1 MSDTQQPSRYL
12 NDEWVAYLD
21 DSGEEYYYNL
31 YTTETTWDLPDLVV
45 QADVAITDTT
55 DSVQLEVL
63 NTEVSPASEVG
74 VTVRI
79 ELNEKVVDDDTVC
92 KEKVR
97 PANNGS
103 ELSAATQEPSPAIE
117 ESKVT
122 YTATVTEPCQIKPQ
136 KPPKAF
142 KALLVAKSTSKEDDT
157 SRTAEN
163 GECAEA
169 KPRKS
174 FLANVVADVDT
185 SSTASSAT
193 EAIDSDAADNASA
206 IAVVAEESQPAAVE
220 LPSEQVAN
228 ASAVAAQSTKTPI
241 ETPALPIEPE
251 SPTVLDSVQGAV
263 ETSVSVASTESEQ
276 EAPSAVQGRVTSTG
290 KVSALA
296 KMFSRP
302 GSTNNMKSADP
313 LSPQGN
319 DSVSPVRSPNNSGKN
334 AGLWGPSVRNKSN
347 FTPKSPQ
354 KSSGSVLF
362 MTSSSPK
369 TKEKPSMDK
378 EQDQNQGLPAE
389 SADTDLAE
397 ASESKP
403 ETAVMSAG
411 NCDDNAPPTS
421 SRQDSTQSSESA
433 LSSTDVRDR
442 NEDGKKGCSLEAVQP
457 AVAVRVKP
465 PRPPPPSSP
474 RPISVRVT
482 SAKEAEATEELRNDL
497 NEIDEAHPAT
507 SANDSPERFSEPA
520 EPADNKPPAIDR
532 DTDAGVEKDEAGA
545 VSQTKLAETIT
556 VETSA
561 PPLLER
567 AVSAPVEL
575 CPADPGI
582 TSDHPASA
590 TNLGTI
596 PATAVRSASVQDSVP
611 AKVKPPK
618 PPKNISAK
626 VTPAVSAPASVA
638 TEMEIERATE
648 AASQPVPAPEVSLP
662 QAEPVLDCTT
672 HDSEE
677 PKDKTLLASDP
688 PEQIQIETDV
698 QDAHGVD
705 EEQDS
710 KTAVQGDAVGAPAST
725 PVTTSKT
732 KARPGKFED
741 TADSDSDYGEI
752 EMEIL
757 PSLTAPEEELA
768 SIAGHGKIDTPGE
781 VEEKEEEV
789 EVKTPIATEP
799 MVVVEATPV
808 DTTVVELAKEAAAPA
823 EAQPAEAPPTT
834 VSANTPSSADSP
846 VSAKATVVKP
856 PKPAKRVPP
865 VNNNATAT
873 ATVSMETSAALH
885 VNQPQAA
892 AVSLLTSTTKED
904 VISVEESSAAELAAR
919 PLPPPPPPSRDQEG
933 VLQVTHSA
941 SAGVDHPDVTQP
953 TDDRTSLDEPHQ
965 THAEELPLHE
975 TDANLVA
982 ELAAL
987 EIEVDPSDK
996 GECASDTSSVYLAGH
1011 AAELKAALEAI
1022 EILAGEIEMVEAED
1036 MGAEDEYSS
1045 SREKHESLHLPPPP
1059 SLSPPPPPPVHLK
1072 NGATA
1077 VPNPFEEDDTEDSGF
1092 ETETGDNGD
1101 GNAGVED
1108 TAAVPVHAQSV
1119 RNAPGAG
1126 KIGVGRTMGTWN
1138 SHTASAD
1145 ASVSGTRKAPLQFDP
1160 APSVPA
1166 SGKRAMG
1173 QWDQRA
1179 DSPTVCDPPVQKESA
1194 FSAHMAKNPPS
1205 IPTAK
1210 AISPSTPA
1218 APVPVAA
1225 VAVSGGRSIGAWGET
1240 GGASPLTAPA
1250 NDANPR
1256 YAQHHASSSTGATS
1270 REASPGPGARQ
1281 MSPLLAIALSK
1292 KAEAA
1297 RGRSPQPM
1305 QSSSRNSSV
1314 NDFPHSDTEFDGFD
1328 GGRASDVHS
1337 LVGYKGV
1344 PITHSHSKTGF
1355 GGPSAVGGS
1364 MGSSPYNSPEGS
1376 TRDDAPVGYLQR
1388 TNTGQVRKRNP
1399 RPSEVLTGL
1408 DEGMEALNSIVL
1420 KKLMRI
1426 GVKYL
1431 PAKEALQRCVTN
1443 TSAVNHYYNAL
1454 SLVRTSMLAG
1464 LGMDPYGAQLWSPRI
1479 TSRIKSWLP
1488 NLLDAETKDFHT
1500 GYIMLVS
1507 YQRLAD
1513 NQLISWQ
1520 LTLRYSVFRN
1530 LNNKV
1535 SKYIAGTSIDS
1546 RVHFPSKVSTFFM
1559 GITDKVRNERMNQ
1572 LDLWMR
1578 EILNSALVMTIPEV
1592 ADAVLEV
1599 LEVESRVSD

>member
-1 MSDTQQPSRYL
+1 M
-12 NDEWVAYLD
+12 
-21 DSGEEYYYNL
+21 
-31 YTTETTWDLPDLVV
+31 

-63 NTEVSPASEVG
+63 NTEVSPASEAC
-74 VTVRI
+74 VTERI
-79 ELNEKVVDDDTVC
+79 ELNEKVVDDVTVC
-92 KEKVR
+92 KEEVR
-97 PANNGS
+97 PAINGS

-117 ESKVT
+117 ESTVT
-122 YTATVTEPCQIKPQ
+122 NTATVTEPCQVKPQ

-142 KALLVAKSTSKEDDT
+142 KALLVTKCTSKPDDT
-157 SRTAEN
+157 SGTAGN
-163 GECAEA
+163 DECAEV
-169 KPRKS
+169 KS
-174 FLANVVADVDT
+174 QMSFSANVVADVDT
-185 SSTASSAT
+185 SSTASLAT
-193 EAIDSDAADNASA
+193 EAKDSDAADNTSA

-228 ASAVAAQSTKTPI
+228 SSAVAAQSTKTPI
-241 ETPALPIEPE
+241 NETPAPSIEPE
-251 SPTVLDSVQGAV
+251 LPTVLDSVQETA
-263 ETSVSVASTESEQ
+263 ETSVSVASTGSEL

-302 GSTNNMKSADP
+302 GSTNNMKSTDP
-313 LSPQGN
+313 LSPQGK
-319 DSVSPVRSPNNSGKN
+319 DSASPVRSPNNSGKN

-347 FTPKSPQ
+347 FIPKSPQ
-354 KSSGSVLF
+354 KTTSSGSVLF
-362 MTSSSPK
+362 MTPSSPK
-369 TKEKPSMDK
+369 TKEKHSMDK
-378 EQDQNQGLPAE
+378 EQEQNQGLPAE

-403 ETAVMSAG
+403 ETAVMSAE

-421 SRQDSTQSSESA
+421 SASNAILTERTRDRNSSLEDSASESA
-433 LSSTDVRDR
+433 LSSTDARDL

-457 AVAVRVKP
+457 TVVVRVKP

-482 SAKEAEATEELRNDL
+482 SVKEAEATEELRNDL
-497 NEIDEAHPAT
+497 NEIDKAHPGT

-520 EPADNKPPAIDR
+520 KPVEPPEPVDNEQPAIVA
-532 DTDAGVEKDEAGA
+532 DADADVDKDESGA
-545 VSQTKLAETIT
+545 VSQTKQAETII
-556 VETSA
+556 VETST

-582 TSDHPASA
+582 TTDHLASA
-590 TNLGTI
+590 TSPGTI
-596 PATAVRSASVQDSVP
+596 PATAVRSASVPDSVT

-626 VTPAVSAPASVA
+626 VTLAASAPAPVA
-638 TEMEIERATE
+638 AEAELERATE

-662 QAEPVLDCTT
+662 QAESVLDCTK

-677 PKDKTLLASDP
+677 PALPANDP
-688 PEQIQIETDV
+688 PEPIQNETDL

-705 EEQDS
+705 QEQDT
-710 KTAVQGDAVGAPAST
+710 KTAVQDAAVGASAST
-725 PVTTSKT
+725 PVTTMEEKT
-732 KARPGKFED
+732 RPGKYED
-741 TADSDSDYGEI
+741 TTDSDSDYGEI

-757 PSLTAPEEELA
+757 PSLTTSAEELA
-768 SIAGHGKIDTPGE
+768 SIAGHGKVDTLNEVGEKGE
-781 VEEKEEEV
+781 VKV
-789 EVKTPIATEP
+789 ETPIATEP
-799 MVVVEATPV
+799 MAVVEATPA
-808 DTTVVELAKEAAAPA
+808 DTIVVELAREVAAPA
-823 EAQPAEAPPTT
+823 EAQLAEVPPTT
-834 VSANTPSSADSP
+834 VSADTPSSAVSP

-865 VNNNATAT
+865 VNNNVTAT
-873 ATVSMETSAALH
+873 ATVSIETSAVLN
-885 VNQPQAA
+885 VNQPQAV
-892 AVSLLTSTTKED
+892 AVSPLSSATKED
-904 VISVEESSAAELAAR
+904 VISAEEGSAAELAAR
-919 PLPPPPPPSRDQEG
+919 PLPPPPPPSRDQDA
-933 VLQVTHSA
+933 VLPVADFTNTE
-941 SAGVDHPDVTQP
+941 VDHPDVTQP
-953 TDDRTSLDEPHQ
+953 TDDRASLDEAHQ
-965 THAEELPLHE
+965 THVEELPPYE

-1059 SLSPPPPPPVHLK
+1059 SLSPPPPPPAHMK

-1077 VPNPFEEDDTEDSGF
+1077 VPNPFEEEVTESSEF
-1092 ETETGDNGD
+1092 ESESCDNGD
-1101 GNAGVED
+1101 GNSGVVD
-1108 TAAVPVHAQSV
+1108 TAPVAIHAQSV
-1119 RNAPGAG
+1119 PNAPGAG

-1138 SHTASAD
+1138 SHSASAD
-1145 ASVSGTRKAPLQFDP
+1145 ANVSGTRKVPLQFDP

-1179 DSPTVCDPPVQKESA
+1179 ASPTVCDPPVQKESA
-1194 FSAHMAKNPPS
+1194 FSSHMAKNPPS

-1210 AISPSTPA
+1210 AVSPSTPA

-1225 VAVSGGRSIGAWGET
+1225 VSVSCGRSIGAWGET
-1240 GGASPLTAPA
+1240 GGASPLSAPA
-1250 NDANPR
+1250 TDANPR
-1256 YAQHHASSSTGATS
+1256 YAHHNASSSTGATS

-1314 NDFPHSDTEFDGFD
+1314 NDFTHPDTEFDGFD

-1337 LVGYKGV
+1337 MVGYKGV
-1344 PITHSHSKTGF
+1344 PITHSHSRSAF

-1364 MGSSPYNSPEGS
+1364 MGNSPYNSPEGS

-1420 KKLMRI
+1420 KK
-1426 GVKYL
+1426 
-1431 PAKEALQRCVTN
+1431 
-1443 TSAVNHYYNAL
+1443 
-1454 SLVRTSMLAG
+1454 
-1464 LGMDPYGAQLWSPRI
+1464 
-1479 TSRIKSWLP
+1479 
-1488 NLLDAETKDFHT
+1488 
-1500 GYIMLVS
+1500 
-1507 YQRLAD
+1507 
-1513 NQLISWQ
+1513 
-1520 LTLRYSVFRN
+1520 
-1530 LNNKV
+1530 
-1535 SKYIAGTSIDS
+1535 
-1546 RVHFPSKVSTFFM
+1546 
-1559 GITDKVRNERMNQ
+1559 
-1572 LDLWMR
+1572 
-1578 EILNSALVMTIPEV
+1578 
-1592 ADAVLEV
+1592 
-1599 LEVESRVSD
+1599 